1 MCWLSFALTI
11 NKKHTWIW
19 SPAFGVLTFSRA
31 SLVVQR
37 VKNLPVMQET
47 EVWFLGWE
55 DNLEEEMAT
64 HSSTLAWKIPWTE
77 EPGGLQSMMLQRV
90 GHDRPRARARTH
102 THTHTHTHSNSLVF
116 SILAPP
122 LNPNQASSFT
132 DICDHSS
139 WLTITGY
146 LVVTVESIFYFYF
159 LSVPR
164 KFLKHTSWTPSVV
177 HRENSAKEKPTA
189 LPARCLLI
197 SMQKRAFVFSD
208 GGLTSAIGCQL

>member
-31 SLVVQR
+31 SLVVQM

-90 GHDRPRARARTH
+90 GHDRPRARAH
-102 THTHTHTHSNSLVF
+102 THTHTVIHLYFQSLPHPW
-116 SILAPP
+116 IPTRLAPLLTSVITP
-122 LNPNQASSFT
+122 ADSRSQAT
-132 DICDHSS
+132 
-139 WLTITGY
+139 WLLLLCPFFIF
-146 LVVTVESIFYFYF
+146 IFYQFQ
-159 LSVPR
+159 
-164 KFLKHTSWTPSVV
+164 
-177 HRENSAKEKPTA
+177 ENS
-189 LPARCLLI
+189 
-197 SMQKRAFVFSD
+197 
-208 GGLTSAIGCQL
+208 